1 MVAYDLNEVFA
12 KKDYTSGADIPDLAI
27 DADSVAIAS
36 IAPAIIRYRLL
47 LQEIKNDIKEKSVL
61 KPSEIEDFIKLNPD
75 YYHTYEL
82 LGDYYKKMGD
92 KPKAKEMYIIALSK
106 EIPYLSDKNSIVK
119 KLNSK

>member
-1 MVAYDLNEVFA
+1 
-12 KKDYTSGADIPDLAI
+12 LAI

-36 IAPAIIRYRLL
+36 IAPAITRYRLL
-47 LQEIKNDIKEKSVL
+47 LQGIKNNIKVKSPL
-61 KPSEIEDFIKLNPD
+61 KPSEIENLVKLNPD

-92 KPKAKEMYIIALSK
+92 EPKAKEMYILALNR
-106 EIPYLSDKNSIVK
+106 EIPYLSDRNSIVK